1 MKLDEFTAADGV
13 VADLRAAT
21 KVQALRELAR
31 HASRLVGIG
40 EAAIEKALQEREQ
53 LGSTGIGRGVA
64 LPHARIPGLKRLVG
78 VFARLQ
84 QPIEFDA
91 IDEQPVDLLFL
102 LLAPEN
108 TPREQIAALARISH
122 LFRDAAACEAL
133 RNAAT
138 PEAIY
143 AIIQAQPASESPSS
157 GKTRA

>member
-1 MKLDEFTAADGV
+1 MKLEEFTVPEGV
-13 VADLRAAT
+13 IAGLRATT
-21 KVQALRELAR
+21 KAQALAELAR
-31 HASRLVGIG
+31 RGSQLAGVGG
-40 EAAIEKALQEREQ
+40 AAIEKALHEREQ

-91 IDEQPVDLLFL
+91 IDQQPVDLLFL

-122 LFRDAAACEAL
+122 LFRDAGACEAL
-133 RNAAT
+133 RKAPT
-138 PEAIY
+138 SEAIY
-143 AIIQAQPASESPSS
+143 AIIKGQPASEQAKQP
-157 GKTRA
+157 